1 MCKCSLFVMEQSFNS
16 YVEEFYI
23 ALSENKIRLARDR
36 IQHMKE
42 CIDTLSPEDEETRL
56 LKQVRIGFSVFPV
69 DVHLLQEEDGVDPSK
84 RIQRSSKTT
93 ESISR

>member
-1 MCKCSLFVMEQSFNS
+1 MEQSFNS

-42 CIDTLSPEDEETRL
+42 CIDALSPEDEETRL
-56 LKQVRIGFSVFPV
+56 LKQVFLRLSFFTV
-69 DVHLLQEEDGVDPSK
+69 DVHLLQEEDGVNSSE
-84 RIQRSSKTT
+84 RVQRSSETAKD
-93 ESISR
+93 IS